1 VPTATTPDPTA
12 RYLKVR
18 NHALNLLFQTP
29 LRPNTWHNFAVQ
41 VDWERRT
48 LAVLFS
54 HDASLLSPVTGVINN
69 NSTASGAAGQ
79 GDYHWGILKVLNST
93 DRGTE
98 LLLNTSPFDTLAT
111 VGERE

>member
-1 VPTATTPDPTA
+1 MPSATAPDSTA

-29 LRPNTWHNFAVQ
+29 LRPNRWHNFAVQ
-41 VDWERRT
+41 VDWDRLT

-54 HDASLLSPVTGVINN
+54 RDASLLTPVTGVVNN

-79 GDYHWGILKVLNST
+79 GDYHWGVLKVRDITPRSY
-93 DRGTE
+93 
-98 LLLNTSPFDTLAT
+98 
-111 VGERE
+111 